1 MVYTEENWDNIHFLK
16 GALMRYLAAHE
27 RAARGTFD
35 FPIELYHVDISH
47 PRYEMPFHW
56 HMEAELLFVLE
67 GELALSVEGTEY
79 AAHPGDCFF
88 LPGGAIHGGS
98 PDHCVY
104 ECLVFDMDRFLPESA
119 VCRRKYAAA
128 LGDGSHIRTHL
139 PANSRAAQV
148 ALSLFFS
155 MEKEQPGYEFVTTGL
170 LWQFFGLIVQ
180 EKLFVPDSE
189 ESRIGRQRADQMKSV
204 LRRIRR
210 DYASP
215 LTLDELAAE
224 AGMNPRYFCRVFRQ
238 MTGRTPIDY
247 LNYYRIECAAEL
259 LCTEGDSVTDVA
271 LACGFNDPGYF
282 ARLFRRHKGM
292 SAAAYRRQYG
302 EYIPHKEEETGNEP
316 V

>member
-1 MVYTEENWDNIHFLK
+1 
-16 GALMRYLAAHE
+16 
-27 RAARGTFD
+27 
-35 FPIELYHVDISH
+35 
-47 PRYEMPFHW
+47 
-56 HMEAELLFVLE
+56 
-67 GELALSVEGTEY
+67 
-79 AAHPGDCFF
+79 
-88 LPGGAIHGGS
+88 
-98 PDHCVY
+98 
-104 ECLVFDMDRFLPESA
+104 
-119 VCRRKYAAA
+119 
-128 LGDGSHIRTHL
+128 
-139 PANSRAAQV
+139 
-148 ALSLFFS
+148 
-155 MEKEQPGYEFVTTGL
+155 
-170 LWQFFGLIVQ
+170 
-180 EKLFVPDSE
+180 
-189 ESRIGRQRADQMKSV
+189 MKSV